1 MIGERQT
8 YLNMIYLLISFPLG
22 VAYFVF
28 LVTGISLGLGLVI
41 TLVGIPLLVLMT
53 FLWYWVGIFEREL
66 SSNILGIDIRPV
78 KNRALKQKDFLK
90 KVTTHLS
97 QPITWKSLAYLF
109 IKFPLGI
116 LSFVALV
123 TLLSVSLSLAVF
135 PIVYYSLRDISGI
148 SFMAIDGVSYVP
160 QTWQVFLVAIVG
172 ILLLFVSMHLLNG
185 LAYVSGL
192 FAKILLGG
200 AEKRRKK

>member
-1 MIGERQT
+1 VIGERQT

-66 SSNILGIDIRPV
+66 SSNILGIDISPV
-78 KNRALKQKDFLK
+78 KNKALKQKAFLK
-90 KVTTHLS
+90 KVTMHLS

-123 TLLSVSLSLAVF
+123 TLLSVSLGLAVF
-135 PIVYYSLRDISGI
+135 PIVYYSIRDISGI
-148 SFMAIDGVSYVP
+148 NFMTINGVSYIP
-160 QTWQVFLVAIVG
+160 QTWQIFLVAIIG
-172 ILLLFVSMHLLNG
+172 IFLLFVSMHLLNG

-200 AEKRRKK
+200 TEKRGKK

>member
-1 MIGERQT
+1 VIGERQT

-22 VAYFVF
+22 IAYFVF

-41 TLVGIPLLVLMT
+41 TLIGIPILVLMT

-66 SSNILGIDIRPV
+66 SSRILGIDISPV
-78 KNRALKQKDFLK
+78 KNKALKQKAFLK

-135 PIVYYSLRDISGI
+135 PIVYYSLRDVSGI
-148 SFMAIDGVSYVP
+148 SFMTINGVSYIP
-160 QTWQVFLVAIVG
+160 QTWQIFLVAIVG
-172 ILLLFVSMHLLNG
+172 IFLLFVSMHLLNG

-192 FAKILLGG
+192 FAKILLGET
-200 AEKRRKK
+200 EKRRKK